1 MCHASRRHRAGP
13 SCGPQSKCALR
24 NSLEVVQ
31 LLLPHVL
38 SFHSPACSG
47 VGAVISILH
56 MGKLRLVAS
65 PGSHSESLMGLGLAA
80 SFPSTGAMTAK
91 GRGSKPRVQWVGGHL
106 GAPHRLGFT
115 GLGLSAASGA
125 WWTEGVAL
133 ERGAA
138 GRGSLLLETSLLFPG
153 LLPLTVMALEFQMTL
168 VFCKEVSG
176 LCERQPQIEPS
187 QSSAP
192 SLPSI

>member
-1 MCHASRRHRAGP
+1 MCHASSRHRAGP

-56 MGKLRLVAS
+56 MRKLRLVAS
-65 PGSHSESLMGLGLAA
+65 PGPHSESLMGLGLAA

-91 GRGSKPRVQWVGGHL
+91 GRSSKPRVQWVGGHL

-125 WWTEGVAL
+125 WWTEGGGAGEGGSWKRQASLRNLTPFSRTPSPNSHGSGIPNDFSILQGGLRAL
-133 ERGAA
+133 
-138 GRGSLLLETSLLFPG
+138 
-153 LLPLTVMALEFQMTL
+153 
-168 VFCKEVSG
+168 
-176 LCERQPQIEPS
+176 
-187 QSSAP
+187 
-192 SLPSI
+192 